1 MLLRI
6 GTKAKT
12 EYRFW
17 ITRRFVQSIWGGL
30 QKALEGKM
38 SLRKDLRPE
47 VKEAVMAMEHQE
59 SVQSSDF
66 SQKHSS
72 DNVNLTPNPAKSRGN
87 LPQGHHQ
94 TGSPLHLDNGALLVS
109 GGRVKALENGLTQ
122 INLRMENGKGVEFM
136 FNKKLLHALC
146 HMMIKSAHKA
156 GWDLEITIGDGNVVI
171 PAEQGR
177 LH

>member
-6 GTKAKT
+6 GTKENT
-12 EYRFW
+12 EYCLW
-17 ITRRFVQSIWGGL
+17 ITRRFVRSIWGGL
-30 QKALEGKM
+30 QKALEGKA
-38 SLRKDLRPE
+38 SLRKDLGPE

-72 DNVNLTPNPAKSRGN
+72 DNINLTPTPSKLDDN
-87 LPQGHHQ
+87 LTQGHPQ
-94 TGSPLHLDNGALLVS
+94 NSNVLHPDNGALLVS
-109 GGRVKALENGLTQ
+109 GGRIKAAKSGLTQ
-122 INLRMENGKGVEFM
+122 INLKMENSTGVEFM

-146 HMMIKSAHKA
+146 HMMIKCAHKA
-156 GWDLEITIGDGNVVI
+156 GWDLDISIGDGNVVV
-171 PAEQGR
+171 PAEQTK

>member
-6 GTKAKT
+6 GTKEKT
-12 EYRFW
+12 EYCLW

-30 QKALEGKM
+30 QKALEGKAG
-38 SLRKDLRPE
+38 LRKDLQPE

-59 SVQSSDF
+59 SLQSSDF

-72 DNVNLTPNPAKSRGN
+72 DNVNLTPNPAKSGGN
-87 LPQGHHQ
+87 LPEGPHQ
-94 TGSPLHLDNGALLVS
+94 TGSPLHPDNGALLVS
-109 GGRVKALENGLTQ
+109 GGRVKAAKNGLTQ
-122 INLRMENGKGVEFM
+122 INLKLENGTGVEFM

-146 HMMIKSAHKA
+146 HMMIKSVHKA
-156 GWDLEITIGDGNVVI
+156 GWDLDISIGDGNVVV
-171 PAEQGR
+171 PDEQMK